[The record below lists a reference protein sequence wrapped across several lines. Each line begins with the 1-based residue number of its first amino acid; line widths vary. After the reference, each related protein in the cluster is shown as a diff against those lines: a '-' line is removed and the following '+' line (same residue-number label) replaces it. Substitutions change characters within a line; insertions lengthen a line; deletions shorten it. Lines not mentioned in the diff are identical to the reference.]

1 MLLAVDIGNTNI
13 DVGVFDGH
21 EVRATWRIASDVER
35 LADEYAVSLLGLL
48 RAEGLEPSIIHEAVM
63 CSSVPDLVAVFD
75 QLCRRYFGV
84 QPLVVG
90 PGTRT
95 GVRILYEPRELGAD
109 RVVDVVAA
117 LKLHGPP
124 PLIIVD
130 LGTATVFDAVSP
142 EGDYLGGAIAPGIGI
157 AAQALYER
165 TAKLYRVELEHP
177 RAVIGKNTVNAIQS
191 GIMFGYVALVEIDP
205 DRSGATDSKE
215 TITQREAYRTGNISW
230 IRSKVW
236 DDVFNVPL
244 PDPPLCFVGADVTA
258 KLQSMQPPEAGS
270 HN

>member
-13 DVGVFDGH
+13 EMGIFDGQ
-21 EVRATWRIASDVER
+21 EVRASWRIASDVER

-48 RAEGLEPSIIHEAVM
+48 RADGLEPSGIREAVM
-63 CSSVPDLVAVFD
+63 CSSVPDLVPVFD

-84 QPLVVG
+84 RPLVVG
-90 PGTRT
+90 PGTHT
-95 GVRILYEPRELGAD
+95 GVRIFYEPRELGAD

-117 LKLHGPP
+117 VKLHGPP

-130 LGTATVFDAVSP
+130 LGTATVFDAVSA

-177 RAVIGKNTVNAIQS
+177 QAVIGKNTVNAIQS
-191 GIMFGYVALVEIDP
+191 GLMLGYGALVEGMVARFQKELGGSARVIATGGWARLIAAETSVFDAV
-205 DRSGATDSKE
+205 DTNLTLSGLRIIYE
-215 TITQREAYRTGNISW
+215 MNRGEAS
-230 IRSKVW
+230 
-236 DDVFNVPL
+236 
-244 PDPPLCFVGADVTA
+244 
-258 KLQSMQPPEAGS
+258 
-270 HN
+270 

>member
-13 DVGVFDGH
+13 DMGVFDGQ
-21 EVRATWRIASDVER
+21 EVRASWRIASDVER

-48 RAEGLEPSIIHEAVM
+48 RADGLEPSGIREAVM
-63 CSSVPDLVAVFD
+63 CSSVPDMVAVFD

-84 QPLVVG
+84 RPLVVG
-90 PGTRT
+90 PGTHT
-95 GVRILYEPRELGAD
+95 GVRIFYEPRELGAD

-117 LKLHGPP
+117 VKLHGPP

-130 LGTATVFDAVSP
+130 LGTATVFDAVSA

-191 GIMFGYVALVEIDP
+191 GIMLGYVALVEGMVARFQKELGGSARVIATGGWARLIAAETSVFDGV
-205 DRSGATDSKE
+205 DTNLTLSGLRIIYE
-215 TITQREAYRTGNISW
+215 MNRGEAS
-230 IRSKVW
+230 
-236 DDVFNVPL
+236 
-244 PDPPLCFVGADVTA
+244 
-258 KLQSMQPPEAGS
+258 
-270 HN
+270 

>member
-1 MLLAVDIGNTNI
+1 VDIGNTNI
-13 DVGVFDGH
+13 DLGVFEGQ
-21 EVRATWRIASDVER
+21 ELRATWRFATDVER
-35 LADEYAVSLLGLL
+35 VPDEYAANFITLL
-48 RAEGLEPSIIHEAVM
+48 RAEGLEASAIGAAVM
-63 CSSVPDLVAVFD
+63 CSSVPDLVPVFD
-75 QLCRRYFGV
+75 KVCRRYFNA

-90 PGTRT
+90 PGTHT

-130 LGTATVFDAVSP
+130 LGTATVFDAVSV

-177 RAVIGKNTVNAIQS
+177 KAAIGKNTVTAIQS
-191 GIMFGYVALVEIDP
+191 GIMLGYVALVEGMVA
-205 DRSGATDSKE
+205 RFQKE
-215 TITQREAYRTGNISW
+215 LGGSARVIGTGGW
-230 IRSKVW
+230 
-236 DDVFNVPL
+236 
-244 PDPPLCFVGADVTA
+244 A
-258 KLQSMQPPEAGS
+258 KLIAAGTSVFDRVDTSLTLSGLRIIYEANRGEAS
-270 HN
+270 

>member
-21 EVRATWRIASDVER
+21 EVRASWRIGSDVER
-35 LADEYAVSLLGLL
+35 LADEYAVSLLGLF
-48 RAEGLEPSIIHEAVM
+48 RAEGLEPSIINEAVM
-63 CSSVPDLVAVFD
+63 CSSVPDLVPVFD

-84 QPLVVG
+84 HPLVVG
-90 PGTRT
+90 PGTHT
-95 GVRILYEPRELGAD
+95 GVRIFYEPRELGAD

-117 LKLHGPP
+117 VKLHGPP

-130 LGTATVFDAVSP
+130 LGTATVFDAVSA

-165 TAKLYRVELEHP
+165 TAKLYRVELECP

-191 GIMFGYVALVEIDP
+191 GIMFGYVALVEGMVARFQKEMGGGARVIATGGWARLIAAETSVFDGV
-205 DRSGATDSKE
+205 DLNLTLSGLRIIYE
-215 TITQREAYRTGNISW
+215 TNRGEAS
-230 IRSKVW
+230 
-236 DDVFNVPL
+236 
-244 PDPPLCFVGADVTA
+244 
-258 KLQSMQPPEAGS
+258 
-270 HN
+270 

>member
-1 MLLAVDIGNTNI
+1 
-13 DVGVFDGH
+13 VFDGH

-48 RAEGLEPSIIHEAVM
+48 RADGLEPSIIHEAVM
-63 CSSVPDLVAVFD
+63 CSSVPDLVTVFD

-191 GIMFGYVALVEIDP
+191 GIMFGYVALVEGMVARFQKEMGGGARVIGTGGWARLIAAETSVFDGVDP
-205 DRSGATDSKE
+205 NLTLSGLRIIHE
-215 TITQREAYRTGNISW
+215 TNRGEAS
-230 IRSKVW
+230 
-236 DDVFNVPL
+236 
-244 PDPPLCFVGADVTA
+244 
-258 KLQSMQPPEAGS
+258 
-270 HN
+270 

>member
-1 MLLAVDIGNTNI
+1 
-13 DVGVFDGH
+13 
-21 EVRATWRIASDVER
+21 
-35 LADEYAVSLLGLL
+35 
-48 RAEGLEPSIIHEAVM
+48 
-63 CSSVPDLVAVFD
+63 
-75 QLCRRYFGV
+75 
-84 QPLVVG
+84 VG

-130 LGTATVFDAVSP
+130 LGTATVFDAVSA

-177 RAVIGKNTVNAIQS
+177 KAAIGKNTVNAIQS
-191 GIMFGYVALVEIDP
+191 GIMLGYVALVEGMVA
-205 DRSGATDSKE
+205 RFQKE
-215 TITQREAYRTGNISW
+215 LGGSARVIGTGGW
-230 IRSKVW
+230 
-236 DDVFNVPL
+236 
-244 PDPPLCFVGADVTA
+244 A
-258 KLQSMQPPEAGS
+258 KLIAAGTSVFDRVDTSLTLSGLRIIYEANRGEAG
-270 HN
+270 